1 MCYLIDVWTDTT
13 GSSVISAVCVS
24 EVYISRDALVR
35 SHDVKHE
42 KWSVSRKRLNS
53 LCRQT
58 FQPFS
63 FYCSKPRITTHVS
76 PSSTSETVSANMLC
90 AGVQALMRG
99 IHCERS
105 YIIRHL
111 LFLNLFTSKTP
122 IQYISSAHMPRPHV
136 TNHQGRATHS
146 IRQFLTCGSLVSVS
160 GTHHS
165 DL

>member
-99 IHCERS
+99 IHYTDSIHIVGTYASTSCYQSSRPCNPFNPTIS
-105 YIIRHL
+105 YLRVAGKCL
-111 LFLNLFTSKTP
+111 GN
-122 IQYISSAHMPRPHV
+122 SS
-136 TNHQGRATHS
+136 
-146 IRQFLTCGSLVSVS
+146 F
-160 GTHHS
+160 
-165 DL
+165 